1 MGRRPVK
8 PASEGRRTIGIDIGG
23 ANLKYVC
30 TDGNAASYPFAM
42 WNRSSELTSSL
53 VDHLSQFLPAS
64 SWAVTMTGELA
75 DCFLDRKTGVE
86 FIVDAVCEAA
96 RRIGSQ
102 PSFAP
107 EIRFYGV
114 DGRFHRADDAK
125 RLFEVV
131 AASNWHALA
140 SQVAKTIA
148 GDATLVDIGST
159 TTDIIPLRKGRV
171 ATSSMTD
178 FQRLVGQSLVY
189 IGCRRTPV
197 CALVDRLW
205 FNGASSRI
213 MNEWF
218 ATIDD
223 ARIVLGIEPEHPDD
237 CESAD
242 GAPRTVARS
251 ANRIARMIG
260 LDQTFVSVE
269 QAAKLAVQI
278 MDSAKREIHS
288 AFDAIDQPRGPI
300 VISGHG
306 RDLFDVPEDRE
317 VIDLSTELGGEIS
330 RCAPSWAVANLWAD
344 RSKAALVRKGRP
356 SCDVS

>member
-1 MGRRPVK
+1 MKAAPD
-8 PASEGRRTIGIDIGG
+8 SRRTIGIDIGG

-30 TDGNAASYPFAM
+30 TDGAAASYPFAM

-86 FIVDAVCEAA
+86 FIIDAVCEAA
-96 RRIGSQ
+96 LRLGSTL
-102 PSFAP
+102 SLAP
-107 EIRFYGV
+107 EIQFYGV
-114 DGRFHRADDAK
+114 DGRFHDADDAK

-140 SQVAKTIA
+140 SQVASTIA
-148 GDATLVDIGST
+148 RDATLIDIGST
-159 TTDIIPLRKGRV
+159 TTDIIPLCKGRV

-178 FQRLVGQSLVY
+178 FQRLVEQSLVY

-197 CALVDRLW
+197 CGLVDRLW
-205 FNGASSRI
+205 FNGAPSRI

-218 ATIDD
+218 ATMDD
-223 ARIVLGIEPEHPDD
+223 VRIVLGIEPEHPDD
-237 CESAD
+237 SETAD

-260 LDQTFVSVE
+260 LDQAFVSVE

-278 MDSAKREIHS
+278 MDSAKREIQL
-288 AFDAIDQPRGPI
+288 AFDAVDQQSGPI

-306 RDLFDVPEDRE
+306 RDLFDVPDERE
-317 VIDLSTELGGEIS
+317 VIDLAAELGDQVS

-344 RSKAALVRKGRP
+344 RSNATFVRKGQP
-356 SCDVS
+356 SCDAS